1 MKICL
6 TGYKGFIG
14 DHLGMHLTKQ
24 GHEVIGFRWE
34 DYNHFPDPSLYDW
47 IIHLGAITST
57 TERDVDKIM
66 KTNLEYSMKLLEMC
80 DNMGTN
86 FQYASSAS
94 VYGNTGNFKEDG
106 DVYPLNA
113 YAWSKYLF
121 DRFVN
126 SIMGEF
132 KVLVQGFRY
141 FNVYGHNEE
150 KKGDQASPVTKFA
163 NQAKTGKIKLF
174 ENSDKYLR
182 DFVCVDDVCEVHGKM
197 LNADV
202 SGIFNVG
209 TGAPISFQKVAE
221 LVAKKYDAQIETIP
235 MPAKLQ
241 GQYQTYTSADLT
253 ELNKNIEHKFRTVE
267 EFLNVN

>member
-1 MKICL
+1 MNICL

-14 DHLGMHLTKQ
+14 SHLGMQLSKE
-24 GHEVIGFRWE
+24 GHKVIGFPWQGV
-34 DYNHFPDPSLYDW
+34 NHFPDPSLYDW
-47 IIHLGAITST
+47 VIHLGAISST
-57 TERDVDKIM
+57 TERNVDKIL
-66 KTNLEYSMKLLEMC
+66 KHNLEYSMKLLEMC
-80 DNMGTN
+80 DTMGTN

-132 KVLVQGFRY
+132 KVLVQGYRY
-141 FNVYGHNEE
+141 FNVYGNNEE
-150 KKGDQASPVTKFA
+150 SKGDQASPVTKFA

-174 ENSDKYLR
+174 ENSDQYLR
-182 DFVCVDDVCEVHGKM
+182 DFVCVDDVCEVHSKM
-197 LNADV
+197 MNKDV

-221 LVAKKYDAQIETIP
+221 LVAKKYLSLIHI
-235 MPAKLQ
+235 
-241 GQYQTYTSADLT
+241 
-253 ELNKNIEHKFRTVE
+253 
-267 EFLNVN
+267 

>member
-1 MKICL
+1 
-6 TGYKGFIG
+6 
-14 DHLGMHLTKQ
+14 
-24 GHEVIGFRWE
+24 
-34 DYNHFPDPSLYDW
+34 
-47 IIHLGAITST
+47 
-57 TERDVDKIM
+57 
-66 KTNLEYSMKLLEMC
+66 MKLLEMC
-80 DNMGTN
+80 DTMGTN

-141 FNVYGHNEE
+141 FNVYGNDEE

-182 DFVCVDDVCEVHGKM
+182 DFVSVDDVCEVHGKM

-209 TGAPISFQKVAE
+209 TGKSQTFNEVAHSVINWNKRGKINYVPFPEKLKGAYQSYTQADISKLRKVGY
-221 LVAKKYDAQIETIP
+221 KD
-235 MPAKLQ
+235 
-241 GQYQTYTSADLT
+241 
-253 ELNKNIEHKFRTVE
+253 
-267 EFLNVN
+267 EFLNVQEGVKKYLDRLESWPKNEPS

>member
-1 MKICL
+1 MRICL

-14 DHLGMHLTKQ
+14 NHLGMQLTKE
-24 GHEVIGFRWE
+24 GHEVSGFPWQGV
-34 DYNHFPDPSLYDW
+34 NHFPDPSLYDW
-47 IIHLGAITST
+47 VIHLGAISST
-57 TERDVDKIM
+57 TERNVDKIL
-66 KTNLEYSMKLLEMC
+66 KHNLEYSMKLLEMC
-80 DNMGTN
+80 DTMGTN

-113 YAWSKYLF
+113 YAWSKYMF
-121 DRFVN
+121 DRFVE

-141 FNVYGHNEE
+141 FNVYGNNEE
-150 KKGDQASPVTKFA
+150 SKGDQASPITKFA

-182 DFVCVDDVCEVHGKM
+182 DFVSVNDVCEVHGKM
-197 LNADV
+197 LTKDV
-202 SGIFNVG
+202 SGIFNIG
-209 TGAPISFQKVAE
+209 TGAPISFQKVAD
-221 LVAKKYDAQIETIP
+221 LVAKKYNAEIEIVP
-235 MPAKLQ
+235 MPGKLQ

-253 ELNKNIEHKFRTVE
+253 ELNKHIQHKFKTVE
-267 EFLNVN
+267 EFLND

>member
-1 MKICL
+1 MNICL

-14 DHLGMHLTKQ
+14 SHLGMQLSKE
-24 GHEVIGFRWE
+24 GHKVIGFPWQGV
-34 DYNHFPDPSLYDW
+34 NHFPDPSLYDW
-47 IIHLGAITST
+47 VIHLGAISST
-57 TERDVDKIM
+57 TERNVDKIL
-66 KTNLEYSMKLLEMC
+66 KHNLEYSMKLLEMC
-80 DNMGTN
+80 DTMGTN

-113 YAWSKYLF
+113 YAWSKYMF
-121 DRFVN
+121 DRFVQ

-141 FNVYGHNEE
+141 FNVYGNNEE
-150 KKGDQASPVTKFA
+150 SKGDQASPITKFA

-182 DFVCVDDVCEVHGKM
+182 DFVSVNDVCEVHGKM
-197 LNADV
+197 LTKDV
-202 SGIFNVG
+202 SGIFNIG
-209 TGAPISFQKVAE
+209 TGAPISFQKVAD
-221 LVAKKYDAQIETIP
+221 LVAKKYNAEIEIIP
-235 MPAKLQ
+235 MPGKLQ

-253 ELNKNIEHKFRTVE
+253 ELNKHIQHNFKTVE
-267 EFLNVN
+267 EFLNDQ